1 MKLICTQENFKK
13 AISTVDKITSKQITL
28 PILKNI
34 LLETI
39 DGRLVFSATNL
50 EIGIITKIGAKI
62 EREGKIAIP
71 VNLLSN
77 FISNLPKEENIEIK
91 LKNQILYIN
100 CGKYKAKINCIDPE
114 DFPIIPNKKEE
125 PQFKLKNIEFKKVIE
140 NSLNCVSLNDTR
152 IEFTGVNIIFDD
164 NIYIA
169 STDSFRLAENII
181 NIKKDNKYNLLKGQS
196 IIIPAETFRELNK
209 ILGNINENIDIF
221 ITIEDNQIFFDIND
235 IKMVSRLINGKY
247 PDYKQIIP
255 TKFKTNILINKK
267 ELLQSIK
274 IASIFT
280 KNNEG
285 EVDINIV
292 KKDNNDKMIIKSKL
306 QEAGENEIILDIQIN
321 GDNQHFVVN
330 PRFLIDG
337 LNSIDTENV
346 KIIINDNVTPIGLK
360 NIDEDNREID
370 NYIYIIM
377 PIRK

>member
-13 AISTVDKITSKQITL
+13 AISTVDKITSKQVTL